1 MSEPIDEGV
10 SERAKATSW
19 HALTIPQAIGQL
31 STSKRG
37 LAGAE
42 AHARLARYG
51 PNTLP
56 RAQGHSVAWYYVSQ
70 FKDPLVYLLL
80 AATVVSLAVGEFLDA
95 GFIFVV
101 LQLNA
106 AIGTVQ
112 EWKAAQ
118 SARALDKYIRSTAR
132 VCRDGV
138 WLETDSSQLVPGDL
152 MRVES
157 GARVGADLRL
167 TESQALLVD
176 ESLLTGESDAV
187 QKDADLLFEE
197 STVPADRRNQLY
209 AGTVVLTG
217 RGIGVVFATG
227 ASTEV
232 GAVARTL
239 AFESGAPPPLIQRIE
254 RLSRTIGIGTLALIG
269 VLAFVQILQGV
280 ELAMVFLVAVAL
292 AVAAIPEGL
301 PVAFTIA
308 LAVATRRM
316 QRRHVIVR
324 TLPAVEGLGSCTL
337 IASDKTGTLTLN
349 ELTIK
354 RIELIGA
361 GDTGTTMD
369 FDDSGTT
376 LAATPGNKGET
387 ACGQRIKSL
396 MESAVLCNEATV
408 RLLDNGPDYLGD
420 TVDIAFLRLAQR
432 LGYDPDSIRA
442 WNPQIK
448 ALPYEPERR
457 YAAIL
462 TEDRATPGAP
472 EVHVKGA
479 VETVLPMC
487 REPDAP
493 RILALA
499 DSLAAGGYRVLAVA
513 RGQFEA
519 PPESLSQSE
528 QLANLE
534 LLGLVGL
541 IDPVR
546 EEAPDAIEYCRKAGI
561 SVRMITGDHPE
572 TALSVARQLGI
583 AETIEEVVTGVDLR
597 RLSQDPSLY
606 DELVEGAKVFARVEP
621 MQKLDIVKS
630 FQRSKQIVAITGDG
644 VNDAPALQA
653 ADIGV
658 AMGLGGTDV
667 ARDASDLVLT
677 DDNFTSIVA
686 GIKEGRIAY
695 DNMRKLVYLLIAT
708 GLGELVLFLFAILA
722 ELPIPLFPAQLLWLN
737 LVTNGIQHIALAFE
751 PGERDVLERPPRP
764 AGQPMFDRLMLAQV
778 GIAGGYMGFV
788 AFLFYQWCLSQGLP
802 ESEARNLLL
811 LLMVL
816 FENAHALNA
825 RSETQSVFRIPLSTN
840 WFLVL
845 AVLGAQGVHIGA
857 TYLPGLSG
865 VLRVEPVD
873 PSLWLMVAAVAF
885 TLILA
890 METFKYIRARSTT
903 RWDHR
908 I

>member
-1 MSEPIDEGV
+1 MSESNDVGA
-10 SERAKATSW
+10 SERAEVTSW
-19 HALTIPQAIGQL
+19 HALTIPQSIDRLG
-31 STSKRG
+31 TSAGG
-37 LAGAE
+37 LDAAE
-42 AHARLARYG
+42 AQARLAHYG
-51 PNTLP
+51 PNELP
-56 RAQGHSVAWYYVSQ
+56 RAEGHSVAWYYIRQ

-80 AATVVSLAVGEFLDA
+80 AATLVSLAVGEFLDA
-95 GFIFVV
+95 AFIFIV

-118 SARALDKYIRSTAR
+118 SAKALDKYIRSTAR

-138 WLETDSSQLVPGDL
+138 WLEIDSSQLVPGDVI
-152 MRVES
+152 RVES

-167 TESQALLVD
+167 MESQALLVD
-176 ESLLTGESDAV
+176 ESLLTGESDAI
-187 QKDADLLFEE
+187 QKDAGLILKED
-197 STVPADRRNQLY
+197 TIPADRINQLY

-217 RGIGVVFATG
+217 RGKGVVFATAG
-227 ASTEV
+227 RTEV

-354 RIELIGA
+354 HLELVGA
-361 GDTGTTMD
+361 GETGMTID
-369 FDDSGTT
+369 FDDPDNAST
-376 LAATPGNKGET
+376 LAARDADSAGSWRRLKD
-387 ACGQRIKSL
+387 L
-396 MESAVLCNEATV
+396 MESAVLCNEATI
-408 RLLDNGPDYLGD
+408 RQLDDGPDYLGD
-420 TVDIAFLRLAQR
+420 TVDIAFLRLAQD
-432 LGYDPDSIRA
+432 LGLDPDRIRDSK
-442 WNPQIK
+442 PQVR
-448 ALPYEPERR
+448 ALPYEPEKR
-457 YAAIL
+457 YAASL
-462 TEDRATPGAP
+462 TEDPATPGAP
-472 EVHVKGA
+472 ELHVKGA

-487 REPDAP
+487 QEPDAAGV
-493 RILALA
+493 LALA
-499 DSLAAGGYRVLAVA
+499 DSLAANGYRVLAVA
-513 RGQFEA
+513 RGQFET
-519 PPESLSQSE
+519 PPESLSQTGHLE
-528 QLANLE
+528 NLR

-546 EEAPDAIEYCRKAGI
+546 EEVPAAIEHSRNAGI

-583 AETIEEVVTGVDLR
+583 AETIEEVVTGLDLKG
-597 RLSQDPSLY
+597 LSHDTTLY
-606 DELVEGAKVFARVEP
+606 DTTVENAKVFARVEP

-630 FQRSKQIVAITGDG
+630 LQRSGQIVSITGDG

-686 GIKEGRIAY
+686 GIREGRIAY
-695 DNMRKLVYLLIAT
+695 DNMRKLVYLLVAT
-708 GLGELVLFLFAILA
+708 GLGELVLFLLAILA

-751 PGERDVLERPPRP
+751 PGELGVLERPPRP
-764 AGQPMFDRLMLAQV
+764 AGQPMFDRRMLAQV
-778 GIAGGYMGFV
+778 GIAGGCMGFV
-788 AFLFYQWCLSQGLP
+788 AFIFYQWCLSQGLP

-825 RSETQSVFRIPLSTN
+825 RSETRSVFRIPLSTN

-845 AVLGAQGVHIGA
+845 AVLGAQAVHIGA
-857 TYLPGLSG
+857 MYLPGLST
-865 VLRVEPVD
+865 VLRIEPVD
-873 PSLWLMVAAVAF
+873 FSVWLMVAAVAV
-885 TLILA
+885 TLILV
-890 METFKYIRARSTT
+890 METFKYISARSGK
-903 RWDHR
+903 R
-908 I
+908 